1 MRKRLL
7 WRRSATALGIYGSTA
22 LGILGSIV
30 VLRILGPTSA
40 GRFSLAI
47 GTAAFF
53 QLLLELT
60 GDEALVKYGF
70 RYAAQEDWGRF
81 HRLVR
86 LTFGLEAAA
95 ALVATLIVVL
105 LAPFADSLFNTT
117 GMLEPMLIAACLP
130 LLQAAESMGAATL
143 ILRSRYDIRG
153 ALLTLATGLRLD
165 RDRDRGAAR
174 GERDG
179 RRDRRRAARHL
190 DLRRRDRDLAVR
202 RFPRVAPSGLG
213 DDRSPVLRFVLQSSI
228 GTGLVSL
235 RGWLAPLALGVVQNP
250 TEVGYFRA
258 AQAPQQGFAALSS
271 PVRLIL
277 LTEQT
282 RDWERG
288 RTEVVW
294 AGRAPLPARR
304 DGADARRA
312 RPAGAR
318 DGLARDASSS
328 ATSTTPA
335 IPAARIILVAAAI
348 QVVFGW
354 SKSFPVSIGRP
365 GLRIVASGIEA
376 VVMLPLIVVFG
387 SLWGATG
394 AAGAVVVSSVAFAAA
409 WIVIL
414 VRLRRGPLEGLRRPR
429 RASREGPGR
438 ERDLAAGRRR
448 AGEPRAR
455 GGGLPARRAGTR
467 SRS

>member
-40 GRFSLAI
+40 GRFSLAV

-86 LTFGLEAAA
+86 LTFGLEGAAS
-95 ALVATLIVVL
+95 LVASLLIL
-105 LAPFADSLFNTT
+105 ALAPFADGLFNTT
-117 GMLEPMLIAACLP
+117 GMLVPMLLAAALP
-130 LLQAAESMGAATL
+130 PLQALESMGAAML

-153 ALLTLATGLRLD
+153 ALLTLATGLRLIAIVIAAPHGVSATV
-165 RDRDRGAAR
+165 GAIVVAQLLTSTCVVAV
-174 GERDG
+174 G
-179 RRDRRRAARHL
+179 L
-190 DLRRRDRDLAVR
+190 VAVR
-202 RFPRVAPSGLG
+202 RFPRVSPSELG
-213 DDRSPVLRFVLQSSI
+213 GDRAPVLRFVLQSSI
-228 GTGLVSL
+228 GTTVSSL
-235 RGWLAPLALGVVQNP
+235 RGWIAPLSLGIVQNP
-250 TEVGYFRA
+250 TQVGYFRA

-282 RDWERG
+282 RDWEQG
-288 RTEVVW
+288 RTAEVM
-294 AGRAPLPARR
+294 AGVRSYVRGATALVLIALVPGELLMGRLVRLFLGDQYVPAV
-304 DGADARRA
+304 
-312 RPAGAR
+312 
-318 DGLARDASSS
+318 
-328 ATSTTPA
+328 
-335 IPAARIILVAAAI
+335 PAARLILVAAAI

-354 SKSFPVSIGRP
+354 SKSLPVSIGRP
-365 GLRIVASGIEA
+365 GLRTVAYGVELA
-376 VVMLPLIVVFG
+376 VMLPLILVFG

-394 AAGAVVVSSVAFAAA
+394 AAGAVVASSVAYAIA
-409 WIVIL
+409 WTVML
-414 VRLRRGPLEGLRRPR
+414 SRLRRGGL
-429 RASREGPGR
+429 GR
-438 ERDLAAGRRR
+438 LAPTEAG
-448 AGEPRAR
+448 AP
-455 GGGLPARRAGTR
+455 
-467 SRS
+467 

>member
-70 RYAAQEDWGRF
+70 RYAEQEDWGRF
-81 HRLVR
+81 HRLLRV
-86 LTFGLEAAA
+86 TFGLEAAA
-95 ALVATLIVVL
+95 ALAATLIVVL
-105 LAPFADSLFNTT
+105 LAPFADSIFNTT

-130 LLQAAESMGAATL
+130 LLQAAESMGAAML

-153 ALLTLATGLRLD
+153 ALLTLATGLRLIAIVI
-165 RDRDRGAAR
+165 AAPH
-174 GERDG
+174 GVNATVFAIVVAQLLTSVCVVAIG
-179 RRDRRRAARHL
+179 IN
-190 DLRRRDRDLAVR
+190 AVR

-213 DDRSPVLRFVLQSSI
+213 DDRSPVMRFVLQSSI

-235 RGWLAPLALGVVQNP
+235 RGWLAPLALGVVTNP

-294 AGRAPLPARR
+294 EGVRRYLRGATALMLVALVPLE
-304 DGADARRA
+304 
-312 RPAGAR
+312 
-318 DGLARDASSS
+318 LAMGWLVRFFLGDQYA
-328 ATSTTPA
+328 PA
-335 IPAARIILVAAAI
+335 IPAARIILIAAAI

-365 GLRIVASGIEA
+365 GLRIWASGIEA
-376 VVMLPLIVVFG
+376 AVMLPLILVFG

-394 AAGAVVVSSVAFAAA
+394 AAGAVVVSSVAYGIT

-414 VRLRRGPLEGLRRPR
+414 IRLRGGPAEGL
-429 RASREGPGR
+429 ATS
-438 ERDLAAGRRR
+438 
-448 AGEPRAR
+448 
-455 GGGLPARRAGTR
+455 
-467 SRS
+467 

>member
-30 VLRILGPTSA
+30 VLRILGPSNA

-70 RYAAQEDWGRF
+70 RYVAQEDWGRF

-117 GMLEPMLIAACLP
+117 GMLEPMLLAACLP

-153 ALLTLATGLRLD
+153 ALLTLATGLRLVAIVI
-165 RDRDRGAAR
+165 AAPH
-174 GERDG
+174 GVNATV
-179 RRDRRRAARHL
+179 AAIVVAQL
-190 DLRRRDRDLAVR
+190 LTSICVVAIGINALS
-202 RFPRVAPSGLG
+202 RFPRVAPGALG

-235 RGWLAPLALGVVQNP
+235 RGWLAPLVLGVVQNP

-282 RDWERG
+282 RDWEQG
-288 RTEVVW
+288 RPEVVW
-294 AGRAPLPARR
+294 RGVSRYLRGATALMLVALIPLE
-304 DGADARRA
+304 
-312 RPAGAR
+312 
-318 DGLARDASSS
+318 LAMGWLVRFFLGNQYS
-328 ATSTTPA
+328 PA

-376 VVMLPLIVVFG
+376 AVMLPLIVVFG

-394 AAGAVVVSSVAFAAA
+394 AAGAVVASSVAYAAA

-414 VRLRRGPLEGLRRPR
+414 IRLQRGRLEVVP
-429 RASREGPGR
+429 S
-438 ERDLAAGRRR
+438 
-448 AGEPRAR
+448 
-455 GGGLPARRAGTR
+455 
-467 SRS
+467 

>member
-70 RYAAQEDWGRF
+70 RYAEQEDWGRF
-81 HRLVR
+81 HRLLRV
-86 LTFGLEAAA
+86 TFGLEAAA
-95 ALVATLIVVL
+95 ALAATLIVVL
-105 LAPFADSLFNTT
+105 LAPFADSIFNTT

-130 LLQAAESMGAATL
+130 LLQAAESMGAAML

-153 ALLTLATGLRLD
+153 ALLTLATGLRLIAIVI
-165 RDRDRGAAR
+165 AAPH
-174 GERDG
+174 GVNATVFAIVVAQLLTSVCVVAIG
-179 RRDRRRAARHL
+179 IN
-190 DLRRRDRDLAVR
+190 AVR

-213 DDRSPVLRFVLQSSI
+213 DDRSPVMRFVLQSSI

-235 RGWLAPLALGVVQNP
+235 RGWLAPLALGVVTNP

-294 AGRAPLPARR
+294 EGVRRYLRGATALMLVALVPLE
-304 DGADARRA
+304 
-312 RPAGAR
+312 
-318 DGLARDASSS
+318 LAMGWLVRFFLGDQYA
-328 ATSTTPA
+328 PA

-376 VVMLPLIVVFG
+376 AVMLPLILVFG

-394 AAGAVVVSSVAFAAA
+394 AAAAVVVSSVAFAIT
-409 WIVIL
+409 WVVIL
-414 VRLRRGPLEGLRRPR
+414 IRLQRGPLEGL
-429 RASREGPGR
+429 ATS
-438 ERDLAAGRRR
+438 
-448 AGEPRAR
+448 
-455 GGGLPARRAGTR
+455 
-467 SRS
+467 

>member
-30 VLRILGPTSA
+30 VLRILGPSNA

-117 GMLEPMLIAACLP
+117 GMLEPMLLAACLP

-153 ALLTLATGLRLD
+153 ALLTLATGLRLVAIVI
-165 RDRDRGAAR
+165 AAPH
-174 GERDG
+174 GVNATV
-179 RRDRRRAARHL
+179 AAIVVAQL
-190 DLRRRDRDLAVR
+190 LTSICVVAIGINALS
-202 RFPRVAPSGLG
+202 RFPRVAPGALG

-228 GTGLVSL
+228 GTGLISL

-282 RDWERG
+282 RDWEQG
-288 RTEVVW
+288 RPEVVW
-294 AGRAPLPARR
+294 RGVRRYLRGATALMLVALIPLELAMGWLVRFFL
-304 DGADARRA
+304 GAQY
-312 RPAGAR
+312 G
-318 DGLARDASSS
+318 
-328 ATSTTPA
+328 PA

-376 VVMLPLIVVFG
+376 AVMLPLIVVFG

-394 AAGAVVVSSVAFAAA
+394 AAGAVVASSVAYGAA

-414 VRLRRGPLEGLRRPR
+414 LRLRRGRIDALTPTE
-429 RASREGPGR
+429 
-438 ERDLAAGRRR
+438 AGV
-448 AGEPRAR
+448 
-455 GGGLPARRAGTR
+455 
-467 SRS
+467 S

>member
-30 VLRILGPTSA
+30 VLRILGPSNA

-70 RYAAQEDWGRF
+70 RYVAQEDWGRF

-117 GMLEPMLIAACLP
+117 GMLEPMLLAACLP

-153 ALLTLATGLRLD
+153 ALLTLATGLRLVAIVI
-165 RDRDRGAAR
+165 AAPH
-174 GERDG
+174 GVNATV
-179 RRDRRRAARHL
+179 AAIVVAQL
-190 DLRRRDRDLAVR
+190 LTSICVVAIGINALR
-202 RFPRVAPSGLG
+202 RFPRVAAGALG

-282 RDWERG
+282 RDWEQG
-288 RTEVVW
+288 RPEVVW
-294 AGRAPLPARR
+294 QGVRRYLRGAAALMLVALVPLE
-304 DGADARRA
+304 
-312 RPAGAR
+312 
-318 DGLARDASSS
+318 LAMGWLIRFFLGNQYS
-328 ATSTTPA
+328 PA

-376 VVMLPLIVVFG
+376 AVMLPLIVVFG

-394 AAGAVVVSSVAFAAA
+394 AAGAVVASSVAYAAA

-414 VRLRRGPLEGLRRPR
+414 IRLQRGRLEAVP
-429 RASREGPGR
+429 S
-438 ERDLAAGRRR
+438 
-448 AGEPRAR
+448 
-455 GGGLPARRAGTR
+455 
-467 SRS
+467 

>member
-30 VLRILGPTSA
+30 VLRILGPPAA

-95 ALVATLIVVL
+95 ALVATVIVVL
-105 LAPFADSLFNTT
+105 LAPFSDALFNTS
-117 GMLEPMLIAACLP
+117 GMLEPMLLAAALP

-153 ALLTLATGLRLD
+153 GLLTLATGLRLVAIVI
-165 RDRDRGAAR
+165 AAPH
-174 GERDG
+174 GVNATV
-179 RRDRRRAARHL
+179 AAIVVAQL
-190 DLRRRDRDLAVR
+190 LTSICVVAIGINAVR
-202 RFPRVAPSGLG
+202 RFPRVAPTSLG
-213 DDRSPVLRFVLQSSI
+213 DDRAPVLRFVLQSSI

-250 TEVGYFRA
+250 TDVGYFRA

-294 AGRAPLPARR
+294 EGVRRYLRGSTALMLVALVPLE
-304 DGADARRA
+304 
-312 RPAGAR
+312 
-318 DGLARDASSS
+318 LAMGWLVRLFLGNQYG
-328 ATSTTPA
+328 PA

-376 VVMLPLIVVFG
+376 AVMLPLIVVFG
-387 SLWGATG
+387 TLWGATG
-394 AAGAVVVSSVAFAAA
+394 AAGAVVASSAAYAAA

-414 VRLRRGPLEGLRRPR
+414 LRLRRGRLEL
-429 RASREGPGR
+429 
-438 ERDLAAGRRR
+438 LAPTEAGI
-448 AGEPRAR
+448 P
-455 GGGLPARRAGTR
+455 
-467 SRS
+467 

>member
-70 RYAAQEDWGRF
+70 RYAEQEDWGRF
-81 HRLVR
+81 HRLLR

-95 ALVATLIVVL
+95 ALAATLIVVL

-117 GMLEPMLIAACLP
+117 GMLEPMLLAACLP
-130 LLQAAESMGAATL
+130 LLQAAESMGAAML

-153 ALLTLATGLRLD
+153 ALLTLATGLRLIAIVI
-165 RDRDRGAAR
+165 AAPH
-174 GERDG
+174 GVNATVFG
-179 RRDRRRAARHL
+179 IVVAQLVTSICVVAIGIN
-190 DLRRRDRDLAVR
+190 AVR

-235 RGWLAPLALGVVQNP
+235 RGWLAPLALGIVQNP

-271 PVRLIL
+271 PVRLIM

-294 AGRAPLPARR
+294 DGVRRYLRGATALMLVALIPLELVMGWLVRFFLGDQYA
-304 DGADARRA
+304 
-312 RPAGAR
+312 
-318 DGLARDASSS
+318 
-328 ATSTTPA
+328 PA

-365 GLRIVASGIEA
+365 GLRVVASGIEA
-376 VVMLPLIVVFG
+376 AVMLPLILVFG

-394 AAGAVVVSSVAFAAA
+394 AACAVVVSSVAYAIA

-414 VRLRRGPLEGLRRPR
+414 IRLRRAPLEGLATP
-429 RASREGPGR
+429 
-438 ERDLAAGRRR
+438 
-448 AGEPRAR
+448 
-455 GGGLPARRAGTR
+455 
-467 SRS
+467 